1 MKKTVTILAVLMAGA
16 LSLCAQPQQSRE
28 WHRERYGRQVKNVGI
43 KGVGVG
49 TILEKWEQ
57 DYPEDLD
64 MLNAKFEYNFSKSM
78 SDGVVQKDSP
88 RYLGQRPVLTL
99 KDSTGADVYYYQD
112 TVFDDEFF
120 SAALSAAEKASGLSP
135 LELRPR
141 FNRISALMAYEKE
154 SPELAYNELN
164 SLIDQYVSSRTA
176 AWTLD
181 GEALQSDPK
190 GIDPSFSQ
198 AIGEYCYSLF
208 AKGSPQAYEYFFR
221 LSTRMNK
228 LEPKNTVFIDNIG
241 SYYLV
246 AKKDNKKAEKYYKK
260 ALKIEP
266 EDYAATS
273 NLKIIQSSKSKKG
286 QSSK

>member
-1 MKKTVTILAVLMAGA
+1 M
-16 LSLCAQPQQSRE
+16 
-28 WHRERYGRQVKNVGI
+28 
-43 KGVGVG
+43 
-49 TILEKWEQ
+49 
-57 DYPEDLD
+57 
-64 MLNAKFEYNFSKSM
+64 
-78 SDGVVQKDSP
+78 
-88 RYLGQRPVLTL
+88 
-99 KDSTGADVYYYQD
+99 
-112 TVFDDEFF
+112 FDDEFF

-228 LEPKNTVFIDNIG
+228 LEPKNPVFIDNIG

>member
-1 MKKTVTILAVLMAGA
+1 MMITVLSALLAGA
-16 LSLCAQPQQSRE
+16 FSLCAQPQQSRE
-28 WHRERYGRQVKNVGI
+28 WHRERYDRQVKNVGI
-43 KGVGVG
+43 AGVGVG
-49 TILEKWEQ
+49 TILEKWEN

-64 MLNAKFEYNFSKSM
+64 MLNAKFEYYLAKSM
-78 SDGVVQKDSP
+78 SDAVVQKDSP
-88 RYLGQRPVLTL
+88 RYLGMKPVLTL

-112 TVFDDEFF
+112 TVFDDETF
-120 SAALSAAEKASGLSP
+120 SIALSAAEKASVLSP

-141 FNRISALMAYEKE
+141 LNKISALMAYEKE
-154 SPELAYNELN
+154 SPELAFDEIN
-164 SLIDQYVSSRTA
+164 SLIDKYVSSRTS

-181 GEALQSDPK
+181 GEALSKDPK
-190 GIDPSFSQ
+190 AIDPSFSQ
-198 AIGEYCYSLF
+198 AVGEYCYSLF
-208 AKGSPQAYEYFFR
+208 AKGSPQAYDFFFR

-228 LEPKNTVFIDNIG
+228 LEPKNTVFIDNMG

-266 EDYAATS
+266 EDYAAIS